1 MTTLGSKN
9 IFQVAVRMRVIKK
22 ILNKIAAVLFPRFC
36 IRCNVERELLCDVC
50 KVFWVPVV
58 PEPTAELTATFAY
71 ADPIARGLITAW
83 KYSYDLSAFKILQQ
97 KIRPELGPLK
107 QLVEKEGI
115 QAIVPVSLHHRRRLE
130 RGFDQSELLAEF
142 LSVELNIPARNLLL
156 RNRATGKQAERKDD
170 ERATEMQQTPFQLAG
185 LSVPERL
192 LLVDDVWTTGSTVR
206 AAIRALDPE
215 GRKDVFVYTIAKGR

>member
-1 MTTLGSKN
+1 
-9 IFQVAVRMRVIKK
+9 
-22 ILNKIAAVLFPRFC
+22 
-36 IRCNVERELLCDVC
+36 
-50 KVFWVPVV
+50 
-58 PEPTAELTATFAY
+58 
-71 ADPIARGLITAW
+71 
-83 KYSYDLSAFKILQQ
+83 
-97 KIRPELGPLK
+97 
-107 QLVEKEGI
+107 
-115 QAIVPVSLHHRRRLE
+115 
-130 RGFDQSELLAEF
+130 

>member
-1 MTTLGSKN
+1 M
-9 IFQVAVRMRVIKK
+9 VRMRVIRN
-22 ILNKIAAVLFPRFC
+22 ILNKIAEVLFPRFC
-36 IRCNVERELLCDVC
+36 IRCNAEGELLCDVC
-50 KVFWVPVV
+50 KVFWVPTS
-58 PEPTAELTATFAY
+58 PESTSELIATFAY

-83 KYSYDLSAFKILQQ
+83 KYSYDLSAFEILKQ

-115 QAIVPVSLHHRRRLE
+115 QAITPVSLHHRRLLE

-142 LSVELNIPARNLLL
+142 LSTELNIPTRKLLL

-170 ERATEMQQTPFQLAG
+170 ERATEMQQSPFQLVG
-185 LSVPERL
+185 LSVPDRL
-192 LLVDDVWTTGSTVR
+192 LLVDDVWTTGSTVK

-215 GRKDVFVYTIAKGR
+215 GRRDVFVYTIAKGR